1 MSVQSQ
7 LNRIRGAKADIIN
20 EITAKGVAV
29 PETEKIDALAGYI
42 AQINTG
48 PLWTN
53 PSPGEAFTAQT
64 VALFP
69 GEYGRYLVIAATS
82 AEKTDGAVSIMAATG
97 SGAQLRCVLYSRV
110 GSAVAGAAVTF
121 AEVLREVEYSGGSL
135 VFGDATDGDRVINN
149 YLIPLYVFGVKT

>member
-7 LNRIRGAKADIIN
+7 LNRIKGAKADIIN
-20 EITAKGVAV
+20 KITAKGVTV
-29 PETEKIDALAGYI
+29 PETEKIDAMAGYI

-53 PSPGEAFTAQT
+53 PSPGAAFTAQT
-64 VALFP
+64 VPLSL

-97 SGAQLRCVLYSRV
+97 SGTQLRCGLYSRV
-110 GSAVAGAAVTF
+110 GSAVVGTAAAF
-121 AEVLREVEYSGGSL
+121 MEALREVEYSGGSL
-135 VFGDATDGDRVINN
+135 VFGDATDGDRVLNN
-149 YLIPLYVFGVKT
+149 YLIPLYIYGIKT